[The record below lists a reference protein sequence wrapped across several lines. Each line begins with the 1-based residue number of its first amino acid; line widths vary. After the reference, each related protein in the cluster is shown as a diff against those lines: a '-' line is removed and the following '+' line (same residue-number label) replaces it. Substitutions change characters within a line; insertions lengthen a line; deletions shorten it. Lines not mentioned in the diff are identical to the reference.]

1 MDNRTCKRHKS
12 NTECSYRKDNKYKR
26 SHQGLIRRTL
36 PLLSAPPRNESR
48 NRHIQ
53 RKEKRR
59 RIEKE
64 KLKGMGTG
72 KKLQYIWMYYKIHM
86 LCVLLAIGGV
96 CLGVN
101 IYRHA
106 QMKTVLSIAVVN
118 AGNYD
123 SEKVEEDVLKTL
135 GTEDKYAE
143 VSVAQNLMTDETG
156 EDFDYYAR
164 IAYVTEIQSATV
176 DVLIMPKELYEH
188 EKDSGMYADLRET
201 FGDEV
206 FESLGAVDD
215 QHLELDGSSSVA
227 QDFGL
232 RYDPVCI
239 CLPGN
244 VKNKENALK
253 WIQSVLK

>member
-1 MDNRTCKRHKS
+1 MD
-12 NTECSYRKDNKYKR
+12 
-26 SHQGLIRRTL
+26 L
-36 PLLSAPPRNESR
+36 R
-48 NRHIQ
+48 NRAEASGDGHDESILNPEMPNETDLTK
-53 RKEKRR
+53 KEKRQ
-59 RIEKE
+59 IERE

-72 KKLQYIWMYYKIHM
+72 KKLQYIWMYYKVHM
-86 LCVLLAIGGV
+86 LCVVLAIGAV

-101 IYRHA
+101 LYQHA
-106 QMKTVLSIAVVN
+106 KMETVLSIAVVN
-118 AGNYD
+118 AGD
-123 SEKVEEDVLKTL
+123 FTADEVEKNILDLLNT
-135 GTEDKYAE
+135 DNKYAQ

-201 FGDEV
+201 FGEEV

-227 QDFGL
+227 EEFGL

-244 VKNKENALK
+244 VKNKDNALK

>member
-1 MDNRTCKRHKS
+1 MD
-12 NTECSYRKDNKYKR
+12 
-26 SHQGLIRRTL
+26 L
-36 PLLSAPPRNESR
+36 R
-48 NRHIQ
+48 NRAEASGDGHDESILNPEMPNEADLTK
-53 RKEKRR
+53 KEKRQ
-59 RIEKE
+59 IERE

-72 KKLQYIWMYYKIHM
+72 KKLQYIWMYYKVHM
-86 LCVLLAIGGV
+86 LCVVLAIGAV

-101 IYRHA
+101 LYQHA
-106 QMKTVLSIAVVN
+106 KMETVLSIAVVN
-118 AGNYD
+118 AGD
-123 SEKVEEDVLKTL
+123 FTADEVEKNILDLLNT
-135 GTEDKYAE
+135 DNKYAQ

>member
-1 MDNRTCKRHKS
+1 MD
-12 NTECSYRKDNKYKR
+12 
-26 SHQGLIRRTL
+26 L
-36 PLLSAPPRNESR
+36 R
-48 NRHIQ
+48 NRAEASGDGHDESILNPEMPNETDLTK
-53 RKEKRR
+53 KEKRQ
-59 RIEKE
+59 IERE

-72 KKLQYIWMYYKIHM
+72 KKLQYIWMYYKVHM
-86 LCVLLAIGGV
+86 LCVVLAIGAV

-101 IYRHA
+101 LYQHA
-106 QMKTVLSIAVVN
+106 KMETVLSIAVVN
-118 AGNYD
+118 AGD
-123 SEKVEEDVLKTL
+123 FTADEVEKNILDLLNT
-135 GTEDKYAE
+135 DNKYAQ

-188 EKDSGMYADLRET
+188 EKDSGMYANLRET

-215 QHLELDGSSSVA
+215 QHLELDGNSSVA

>member
-1 MDNRTCKRHKS
+1 MD
-12 NTECSYRKDNKYKR
+12 
-26 SHQGLIRRTL
+26 L
-36 PLLSAPPRNESR
+36 R
-48 NRHIQ
+48 NRAEASGDGHDESILNPEMPNETDLTK
-53 RKEKRR
+53 KEKRQ
-59 RIEKE
+59 IERE

-72 KKLQYIWMYYKIHM
+72 KKLQYIWMYYKVHM
-86 LCVLLAIGGV
+86 LCVVLAIGAV

-101 IYRHA
+101 LYQHA
-106 QMKTVLSIAVVN
+106 KMETVLSIAVVN
-118 AGNYD
+118 AGD
-123 SEKVEEDVLKTL
+123 FTADEVEKNILDLLNT
-135 GTEDKYAE
+135 DNKYAQ

-215 QHLELDGSSSVA
+215 QHLELDGNSSVA
-227 QDFGL
+227 QEFGL

-244 VKNKENALK
+244 VKNKDNALK

>member
-1 MDNRTCKRHKS
+1 MDLQNRAEAGSDGHDES
-12 NTECSYRKDNKYKR
+12 VLNPEM
-26 SHQGLIRRTL
+26 
-36 PLLSAPPRNESR
+36 PNETDLTK
-48 NRHIQ
+48 
-53 RKEKRR
+53 KERR
-59 RIEKE
+59 RIERE

-72 KKLQYIWMYYKIHM
+72 KKIQYIWMYYKIHM

-106 QMKTVLSIAVVN
+106 QMKTVLSI
-118 AGNYD
+118 
-123 SEKVEEDVLKTL
+123 
-135 GTEDKYAE
+135 
-143 VSVAQNLMTDETG
+143 AQNLMTDETG

-188 EKDSGMYADLRET
+188 EKDSGMYANLRET

-227 QDFGL
+227 EEFGL

>member
-1 MDNRTCKRHKS
+1 MDLQNRAEAGSDGHDES
-12 NTECSYRKDNKYKR
+12 VLNPEM
-26 SHQGLIRRTL
+26 
-36 PLLSAPPRNESR
+36 PNETDLTK
-48 NRHIQ
+48 
-53 RKEKRR
+53 KERR

-72 KKLQYIWMYYKIHM
+72 KKIQYIWMYYKIHM

-106 QMKTVLSIAVVN
+106 QMKTVLSIAVV
-118 AGNYD
+118 
-123 SEKVEEDVLKTL
+123 KTL

-215 QHLELDGSSSVA
+215 QHLELDGNSSVA
-227 QDFGL
+227 QEFGL

>member
-1 MDNRTCKRHKS
+1 MD
-12 NTECSYRKDNKYKR
+12 
-26 SHQGLIRRTL
+26 L
-36 PLLSAPPRNESR
+36 R
-48 NRHIQ
+48 NRAEASGDGHDESILNPEMPNEADLTK
-53 RKEKRR
+53 KEKRQ
-59 RIEKE
+59 IERE

-72 KKLQYIWMYYKIHM
+72 KKLQYIWMYYKVHM
-86 LCVLLAIGGV
+86 LCVVLAIGAV

-101 IYRHA
+101 LYQHA
-106 QMKTVLSIAVVN
+106 KMETVLSIAVVN
-118 AGNYD
+118 AGD
-123 SEKVEEDVLKTL
+123 FTADEVEKNILDLLNT
-135 GTEDKYAE
+135 DNKYAQ

-188 EKDSGMYADLRET
+188 EKDSGMYANLRET

>member
-1 MDNRTCKRHKS
+1 MDLQNRAEAGSDGHDES
-12 NTECSYRKDNKYKR
+12 VLNPEM
-26 SHQGLIRRTL
+26 
-36 PLLSAPPRNESR
+36 PNETDLTK
-48 NRHIQ
+48 
-53 RKEKRR
+53 KERR
-59 RIEKE
+59 RIERE

-72 KKLQYIWMYYKIHM
+72 KKIQYIWMYYKIHM

-188 EKDSGMYADLRET
+188 EKDSGMYADLREM

-227 QDFGL
+227 EEFGL

>member
-1 MDNRTCKRHKS
+1 MD
-12 NTECSYRKDNKYKR
+12 
-26 SHQGLIRRTL
+26 L
-36 PLLSAPPRNESR
+36 R
-48 NRHIQ
+48 NRAEASGDGHDESILNPEMPNEADLTK
-53 RKEKRR
+53 KEKRQ
-59 RIEKE
+59 IERE

-72 KKLQYIWMYYKIHM
+72 KKLQYIWMYYKVHM
-86 LCVLLAIGGV
+86 LCVVLAIGAV

-101 IYRHA
+101 LYQHA
-106 QMKTVLSIAVVN
+106 KMETVLSIAVVN
-118 AGNYD
+118 AGD
-123 SEKVEEDVLKTL
+123 FTADEVEKNILDLLNT
-135 GTEDKYAE
+135 DNKYAQ

-188 EKDSGMYADLRET
+188 EKDSGMYANLRET

-227 QDFGL
+227 QEFGL

-244 VKNKENALK
+244 VKNKDNALK

>member
-1 MDNRTCKRHKS
+1 MDSKVV
-12 NTECSYRKDNKYKR
+12 
-26 SHQGLIRRTL
+26 
-36 PLLSAPPRNESR
+36 SALKKLGDLTK
-48 NRHIQ
+48 
-53 RKEKRR
+53 KERR
-59 RIEKE
+59 RIERE

-72 KKLQYIWMYYKIHM
+72 KKIQYIWMYYKIHM

-188 EKDSGMYADLRET
+188 EKDSGMYANLRET
-201 FGDEV
+201 LEMRCL
-206 FESLGAVDD
+206 SLWALWMISIWSLTAVVV
-215 QHLELDGSSSVA
+215 L
-227 QDFGL
+227 L
-232 RYDPVCI
+232 RN
-239 CLPGN
+239 L
-244 VKNKENALK
+244 A
-253 WIQSVLK
+253 

>member
-1 MDNRTCKRHKS
+1 
-12 NTECSYRKDNKYKR
+12 
-26 SHQGLIRRTL
+26 
-36 PLLSAPPRNESR
+36 
-48 NRHIQ
+48 
-53 RKEKRR
+53 
-59 RIEKE
+59 
-64 KLKGMGTG
+64 
-72 KKLQYIWMYYKIHM
+72 M

-188 EKDSGMYADLRET
+188 EKDSGMYAGKRLEMRCLSLWALWMISIWSLTAAVVLLRN
-201 FGDEV
+201 
-206 FESLGAVDD
+206 LA
-215 QHLELDGSSSVA
+215 
-227 QDFGL
+227 
-232 RYDPVCI
+232 
-239 CLPGN
+239 
-244 VKNKENALK
+244 
-253 WIQSVLK
+253 

>member
-1 MDNRTCKRHKS
+1 MD
-12 NTECSYRKDNKYKR
+12 
-26 SHQGLIRRTL
+26 L
-36 PLLSAPPRNESR
+36 R
-48 NRHIQ
+48 NRAEASGDGHDESILNPEMPNEADLTK
-53 RKEKRR
+53 KEKRQ
-59 RIEKE
+59 IERE

-72 KKLQYIWMYYKIHM
+72 KKLQYIWMYYKVHM
-86 LCVLLAIGGV
+86 LCVVLAIGAV

-101 IYRHA
+101 LYQHA
-106 QMKTVLSIAVVN
+106 KMETVLSIAVVN
-118 AGNYD
+118 AGD
-123 SEKVEEDVLKTL
+123 FTADEVEKNILDLLNT
-135 GTEDKYAE
+135 DNKYAQ

-176 DVLIMPKELYEH
+176 DILIMPKELYEH

-227 QDFGL
+227 QEFGL

-244 VKNKENALK
+244 VKNKDNALK

>member
-1 MDNRTCKRHKS
+1 MD
-12 NTECSYRKDNKYKR
+12 
-26 SHQGLIRRTL
+26 L
-36 PLLSAPPRNESR
+36 R
-48 NRHIQ
+48 NRAEASGDGHDESILNPEMPNEADLTK
-53 RKEKRR
+53 KEKRQ
-59 RIEKE
+59 IERE

-72 KKLQYIWMYYKIHM
+72 KKLQYIWMYYKVHM
-86 LCVLLAIGGV
+86 LCVVLAIGAV

-101 IYRHA
+101 LYQHA
-106 QMKTVLSIAVVN
+106 KMETVLSIAVVN
-118 AGNYD
+118 AGD
-123 SEKVEEDVLKTL
+123 FTADEVEKNILDLLNT
-135 GTEDKYAE
+135 DNKYAQ

-188 EKDSGMYADLRET
+188 EKDSGMYANLRET

-227 QDFGL
+227 QEFGL

>member
-1 MDNRTCKRHKS
+1 MD
-12 NTECSYRKDNKYKR
+12 
-26 SHQGLIRRTL
+26 L
-36 PLLSAPPRNESR
+36 R
-48 NRHIQ
+48 NRAEASGDGHDESILNPEMPNEADLTK
-53 RKEKRR
+53 KEKRQ
-59 RIEKE
+59 IERE

-72 KKLQYIWMYYKIHM
+72 KKLQYIWMYYKVHM
-86 LCVLLAIGGV
+86 LCVVLAIGAV

-101 IYRHA
+101 LYQHA
-106 QMKTVLSIAVVN
+106 KMETVLSIAVVN
-118 AGNYD
+118 AGD
-123 SEKVEEDVLKTL
+123 FTADEVEKNILDLLNT
-135 GTEDKYAE
+135 DNKYAQ

-176 DVLIMPKELYEH
+176 DILIMPKELYEH

>member
-1 MDNRTCKRHKS
+1 MD
-12 NTECSYRKDNKYKR
+12 
-26 SHQGLIRRTL
+26 L
-36 PLLSAPPRNESR
+36 R
-48 NRHIQ
+48 NRAEASGDGHDESILNPEMPNETDLTK
-53 RKEKRR
+53 KEKRQ
-59 RIEKE
+59 IERE

-72 KKLQYIWMYYKIHM
+72 KKLQYIWMYYKVHM
-86 LCVLLAIGGV
+86 LCVVLAIGAV

-101 IYRHA
+101 LYQHA
-106 QMKTVLSIAVVN
+106 KMETVLSIAVVN
-118 AGNYD
+118 AGD
-123 SEKVEEDVLKTL
+123 FTADEVEKNILDLLNT
-135 GTEDKYAE
+135 DNKYAQ